1 MDIGAALG
9 QGMLILDVTQAAAK
23 PGAVNTTAAGW
34 FKRSEIP
41 KSQVADFGWVANH
54 ILPLIRRPVD
64 YSLETSGV
72 LFEQ

>member
-34 FKRSEIP
+34 SIRLKIL
-41 KSQVADFGWVANH
+41 KSQVADFGWVAIH

-64 YSLETSGV
+64 YSLWTTA
-72 LFEQ
+72 